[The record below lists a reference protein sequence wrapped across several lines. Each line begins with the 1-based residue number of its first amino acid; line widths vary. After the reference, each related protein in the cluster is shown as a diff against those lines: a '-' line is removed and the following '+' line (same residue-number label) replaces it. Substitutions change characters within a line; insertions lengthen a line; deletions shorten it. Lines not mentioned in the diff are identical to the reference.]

1 MRYSYGRALKNWI
14 PIKLQSDHEILCQ
27 WLYVGDK
34 KFTDP
39 FFDETISRCRSIPE
53 NGHLKKS
60 MSSTDFLSDLVND
73 MDVIEPTA
81 FIFHISR
88 CGSTLISQ
96 MLATQPSNIVLS
108 EVSFFDDLLRF
119 GKKANCLLSILPQ
132 IKAAISIYG
141 RKRNAEECRLFI
153 KLDSWHIHFYE
164 ELRMIYP
171 NTPFFLLFRNPHE
184 VLLSKQKKRGMQSI
198 PGLIEPEI
206 FGFNLEVLNIS
217 DLDKYM
223 SMVLESYLLKFD
235 EVLQNDKNCY
245 ALNYHHGAMQMIDTI
260 ISKTKIHITR
270 DERNAMEHRILYN
283 AKYPDT
289 IFSEKP
295 SQELVPEYLQK
306 SVALYKRIEKQILS
320 E

>member
-96 MLATQPSNIVLS
+96 RPAA
-108 EVSFFDDLLRF
+108 RF
-119 GKKANCLLSILPQ
+119 
-132 IKAAISIYG
+132 
-141 RKRNAEECRLFI
+141 
-153 KLDSWHIHFYE
+153 
-164 ELRMIYP
+164 
-171 NTPFFLLFRNPHE
+171 
-184 VLLSKQKKRGMQSI
+184 
-198 PGLIEPEI
+198 
-206 FGFNLEVLNIS
+206 
-217 DLDKYM
+217 
-223 SMVLESYLLKFD
+223 LK
-235 EVLQNDKNCY
+235 
-245 ALNYHHGAMQMIDTI
+245 T
-260 ISKTKIHITR
+260 
-270 DERNAMEHRILYN
+270 
-283 AKYPDT
+283 
-289 IFSEKP
+289 
-295 SQELVPEYLQK
+295 
-306 SVALYKRIEKQILS
+306 
-320 E
+320 

>member
-184 VLLSKQKKRGMQSI
+184 VLLSQQKKRNAVNSR
-198 PGLIEPEI
+198 
-206 FGFNLEVLNIS
+206 FNR
-217 DLDKYM
+217 
-223 SMVLESYLLKFD
+223 
-235 EVLQNDKNCY
+235 
-245 ALNYHHGAMQMIDTI
+245 
-260 ISKTKIHITR
+260 TR
-270 DERNAMEHRILYN
+270 DIWIQSRS
-283 AKYPDT
+283 T
-289 IFSEKP
+289 
-295 SQELVPEYLQK
+295 
-306 SVALYKRIEKQILS
+306 
-320 E
+320 